1 MNIAAHVLL
10 VALPVFLYVAW
21 RDRRLPSAKLMGI
34 AFLASQFPDFVDKPL
49 AHLFFLIPS
58 GRVFLHSLPF
68 ALPIVLAVAFL
79 AWKTNRTRSGM
90 TFAFGYLSH
99 IAMDSIWAVTS
110 SQPRLPSDLFWPF
123 LSPVQRPV
131 VPMWVGPD
139 LVVLKL
145 WTVYSVLML
154 AATLYLMAD
163 AFTGACRQASTN

>member
-1 MNIAAHVLL
+1 MNIVAHVLL
-10 VALPVFLYVAW
+10 VALPVFLYIAW
-21 RDRRLPSAKLMGI
+21 RDRRLPSAKLMGL

-49 AHLFFLIPS
+49 AHLFFVIPS

-68 ALPIVLAVAFL
+68 ALPIVLAVAFV
-79 AWKTNRTRSGM
+79 ARKTNRTRVGI

-99 IAMDSIWAVTS
+99 IAIDSLWAVTS
-110 SQPRLPSDLFWPF
+110 LQPRFPSDLFWPF

-131 VPMWVGPD
+131 VPTWVGPD

-163 AFTGACRQASTN
+163 EFTREFRQVSAN